1 MNKYQRTRD
10 ALLDAIYYREW
21 QIGQALPTEPQL
33 MVRFSVGRNTL
44 REVIRSLTTEGI
56 VEVIQGSG
64 TYLRRMPGSAQATN
78 LHQPLLPALPMLP
91 LEDIGEVLILRRALE
106 VQAAELAALHRSEED
121 MAHILHKAQV
131 HYQAC
136 KTGSCTELLDTD
148 LEFHRSIVEATHSKI
163 LIQLYQMIEKRIR
176 DTIRPFLHLAYS
188 AKGGFLHQALLD
200 AIEQQNAER
209 AVQVTREHFDY
220 LFAYLAKQSAA
231 PIIKGR

>member
-78 LHQPLLPALPMLP
+78 LHQPLLPALRQHAQRDTTGYWGPVMP
-91 LEDIGEVLILRRALE
+91 LAVCDPARLDEPGCRSTSTPTSQWSHRKWREPRRCVPDAGR
-106 VQAAELAALHRSEED
+106 RS
-121 MAHILHKAQV
+121 LVSQQV
-131 HYQAC
+131 HV
-136 KTGSCTELLDTD
+136 
-148 LEFHRSIVEATHSKI
+148 H
-163 LIQLYQMIEKRIR
+163 
-176 DTIRPFLHLAYS
+176 
-188 AKGGFLHQALLD
+188 
-200 AIEQQNAER
+200 
-209 AVQVTREHFDY
+209 
-220 LFAYLAKQSAA
+220 
-231 PIIKGR
+231 